1 MIFSFIKCRNGLN
14 AVAKAK
20 KQGAKPVA
28 YASNGFM
35 GTYWVF
41 ETFDEL
47 AYWKTR
53 QSGNPHFEF
62 I

>member
-1 MIFSFIKCRNGLN
+1 MIYSFIKCKSGLN
-14 AVAKAK
+14 AVSKAK

-28 YASNGFM
+28 YACNGIM
-35 GTYWVF
+35 GTYYVF

-47 AYWKTR
+47 SAWKTR
-53 QSGNPHFEF
+53 QSGNPHVAF